1 LQEFLKLSRI
11 YLIRENREGCKLA
24 DKNTDSGSEKNNK
37 HKKKIKWISVLF
49 ILFLIIFIGSAG
61 YYLESGLR
69 PIDDNEYDS
78 SQQNNGGN
86 GNNSLLDRV
95 MGILNLNDSEFSQN
109 MDILFVGLD
118 DKDIVAVGEI
128 EADSIMLARLRPE
141 ESYLY
146 LENIDENT
154 RYQEKSLRKYHDG
167 NVAKAVENIKN
178 TEFDHYVYLHYQG
191 FEKVI
196 DELGG
201 VKINLSDKLQIPALG
216 LNLKAGDNLL
226 SGKEALNFVR
236 LNDGSEDSRLQ
247 RQKQLINAV
256 IEKVRG
262 NNFLF
267 NVRDLYN
274 TVVNSYNSIETD
286 IEPVLAVE
294 LFNYFKGNTSINI
307 EFIE

>member
-1 LQEFLKLSRI
+1 M
-11 YLIRENREGCKLA
+11 A
-24 DKNTDSGSEKNNK
+24 DKNTDSNSKNENK

-49 ILFLIIFIGSAG
+49 ILFLMIFIGTAG
-61 YYLESGLR
+61 YYLESGLSTMN
-69 PIDDNEYDS
+69 DNDYDG
-78 SQQNNGGN
+78 SQQSVRDNDS
-86 GNNSLLDRV
+86 NSLLERV

-118 DKDIVAVGEI
+118 DKDSVAVGEI
-128 EADSIMLARLRPE
+128 EADSIMLAKLRPKE
-141 ESYLY
+141 NYLY
-146 LENIDENT
+146 LENVDENT
-154 RYQEKSLRKYHDG
+154 RYKDKSLRKYDDS
-167 NVAKAVENIKN
+167 NVAKAVEDIRGK
-178 TEFDHYVYLHYQG
+178 EFDHYVYLNYQG

-201 VKINLSDKLQIPALG
+201 VRINLTEKLQVPALG

-236 LNDGSEDSRLQ
+236 LNDGNEDDRVK

-274 TVVNSYNSIETD
+274 TVVNSYNSVETD

-294 LFNYFKGNTSINI
+294 LFNYFKGNNSINI
-307 EFIE
+307 EFND

>member
-1 LQEFLKLSRI
+1 M
-11 YLIRENREGCKLA
+11 A
-24 DKNTDSGSEKNNK
+24 DKNTDSGSEKNNN
-37 HKKKIKWISVLF
+37 HKKKIKWIIVLF

-69 PIDDNEYDS
+69 TIDDNEYDS

-118 DKDIVAVGEI
+118 DKDSVAVGEI

-146 LENIDENT
+146 LENIDKNT

-236 LNDGSEDSRLQ
+236 LNDGNEDSRLQ
-247 RQKQLINAV
+247 RQKQLINAL

>member
-1 LQEFLKLSRI
+1 LQEFFRQSRI
-11 YLIRENREGCKLA
+11 YILRETREGCKLA
-24 DKNTDSGSEKNNK
+24 DKNTDSNSKNENK

-49 ILFLIIFIGSAG
+49 ILFLMIFIGTAG
-61 YYLESGLR
+61 YYLESGLSTMN
-69 PIDDNEYDS
+69 DNDYDG
-78 SQQNNGGN
+78 SQQSVRDNDS
-86 GNNSLLDRV
+86 NSLLERV

-118 DKDIVAVGEI
+118 DKDSVAVGEI
-128 EADSIMLARLRPE
+128 EADSIMLAKLRPKE
-141 ESYLY
+141 NYLY
-146 LENIDENT
+146 LENVDENT
-154 RYQEKSLRKYHDG
+154 RYKDKSLRKYDDS
-167 NVAKAVENIKN
+167 NVAKAVEDIRGK
-178 TEFDHYVYLHYQG
+178 EFDHYVYLNYQG

-201 VKINLSDKLQIPALG
+201 VRINLTEKLQVPALG

-236 LNDGSEDSRLQ
+236 LNDGNEDDRVK

-274 TVVNSYNSIETD
+274 TVVNSYNSVETD

-294 LFNYFKGNTSINI
+294 LFNYFKGNNSINI
-307 EFIE
+307 EFND